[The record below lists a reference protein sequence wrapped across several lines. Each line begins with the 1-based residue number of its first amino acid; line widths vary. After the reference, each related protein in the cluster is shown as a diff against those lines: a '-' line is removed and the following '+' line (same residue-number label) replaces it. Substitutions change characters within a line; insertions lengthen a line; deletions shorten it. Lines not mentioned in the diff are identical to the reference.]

1 MKQLLKYLQIPEK
14 IKFIPAL
21 LIFTLIAHIAAAQ
34 KTTPEFLF
42 TIRLEQ
48 MEINNMPALQSFA
61 YATWQGKWLM
71 VGGRKDGLHRRQPWA
86 TFDEEGQNRFI
97 YVVDPQNKK
106 VWKQS
111 IENLPT
117 PVAEQL
123 QCTNMEFCQTGNNL
137 IVTGGYGYSKTADDH
152 ITFPYLMVIK
162 VDELITSILNSKEI
176 KNSFFQIKDERMAV
190 TGGRLAKLQ
199 DTFLLAGGQRFDG
212 RYNPHGPD
220 HGPGFTQE
228 YTNEIRKF
236 TIDFEKDITVIKNY
250 SAIKDSVN
258 LHRRDYNMV
267 PQVFKNNELGYTMFS
282 GVFQYKQDLP
292 FTNFVDITGGTYKV
306 NNNFEQHFSHYHSA
320 VIPMYDKATASMYT
334 VFFGG
339 IARYYPDKNGK
350 PIDNI
355 EVPFT
360 KTISVVIRKDE
371 KEQEIYLPI
380 QMPGYLGA
388 AAEFIFMPDAGMYM
402 DGIADAGL
410 LQNEETFIGYIVGG
424 INSSTNNI
432 FFDNTGKESKANGK
446 IIKVYMKR
454 MK

>member
-1 MKQLLKYLQIPEK
+1 MKKNI
-14 IKFIPAL
+14 IVTIASVFIIVVAGAQNQAKQFP
-21 LIFTLIAHIAAAQ
+21 FTL
-34 KTTPEFLF
+34 
-42 TIRLEQ
+42 RLEQ

-71 VGGRKDGLHRRQPWA
+71 IGGRKDGLHRRQPWA

-111 IENLPT
+111 LENLPM

-123 QCTNMEFCQTGNNL
+123 QSTNMEFWQTGNRL
-137 IVTGGYGYSKTADDH
+137 ILTGGYGYSKTADDH
-152 ITFPYLMVIK
+152 ITFPYLTVIK
-162 VDELITSILNSKEI
+162 IDELMTAIMSNNDGG
-176 KNSFFQIKDERMAV
+176 NSFVQIKDERMAV
-190 TGGRLAKLQ
+190 TGGRLAKLR

-236 TIDFEKDITVIKNY
+236 TIEYDNDIPVIKNY

-258 LHRRDYNMV
+258 LHRRDYNLV
-267 PQVFKNNELGYTMFS
+267 PQVFKNDELGYTMFS
-282 GVFQYKQDLP
+282 GVFQYKEDIP
-292 FTNFVDITGGTYKV
+292 FTNFVDIVGGSYKV
-306 NNNFEQHFSHYHSA
+306 NNSFEQKFSHYHTA
-320 VIPMYDKATASMYT
+320 VMPLYDKVSASMYA

-350 PIDNI
+350 RVDNI

-371 KEQEIYLPI
+371 EEEEIYLPI

-388 AAEFIFMPDAGMYM
+388 AAEFIFMPDTRMYK
-402 DGIADAGL
+402 DGIADAGS
-410 LQNEETFIGYIVGG
+410 LQNEENFVGYIVGG
-424 INSSTNNI
+424 INSSVNNI
-432 FFDNTGKESKANGK
+432 FFDNTGKESKASSK
-446 IIKVYMKR
+446 IIKVFIK
-454 MK
+454 KKGG

>member
-1 MKQLLKYLQIPEK
+1 MI
-14 IKFIPAL
+14 
-21 LIFTLIAHIAAAQ
+21 
-34 KTTPEFLF
+34 
-42 TIRLEQ
+42 
-48 MEINNMPALQSFA
+48 
-61 YATWQGKWLM
+61 
-71 VGGRKDGLHRRQPWA
+71 GGRKDGLNRRQPWA

-106 VWKQS
+106 VWKRS
-111 IENLPT
+111 LENLPT

-123 QCTNMEFCQTGNNL
+123 QSTNMEYCQTGNNL

-162 VDELITSILNSKEI
+162 VDELITAMLNNKEI
-176 KNSFFQIKDERMAV
+176 KNSFVQIKDERMAV
-190 TGGRLAKLQ
+190 TGGRLAKLR

-236 TIDFEKDITVIKNY
+236 TIEYDKGIPAIKNY
-250 SAIKDSVN
+250 SAINDSIN
-258 LHRRDYNMV
+258 LHRRDYNLV
-267 PQVFKNNELGYTMFS
+267 PQVFKNDELGYTMFS
-282 GVFQYKQDLP
+282 GVFQYNQDIP
-292 FTNFVDITGGTYKV
+292 FTNFVDIAGGTYKV
-306 NNNFEQHFSHYHSA
+306 INSFEQYFSHYHSA
-320 VIPMYDKATASMYT
+320 VMPMYDKVTVSMYA

-339 IARYYPDKNGK
+339 IARYYPGKNGK
-350 PIDNI
+350 PVDNI

-371 KEQEIYLPI
+371 KAKEIFLPI

-388 AAEFIFMPDAGMYM
+388 AAEFIFMPDTRMYM
-402 DGIADAGL
+402 EGIADAGSV
-410 LQNEETFIGYIVGG
+410 QHEENFIGYIVGG
-424 INSSTNNI
+424 INSSVNNI